1 MVECSDNTL
10 KMPGVFKFTSAIIQ
24 DAYFEDRKGK
34 KKKEKK
40 GEHEYIHC
48 LALILHATF
57 SCALVI
63 LLLNNMNGI
72 NVKYEYN

>member
-34 KKKEKK
+34 KKKGKK
-40 GEHEYIHC
+40 R
-48 LALILHATF
+48 
-57 SCALVI
+57 
-63 LLLNNMNGI
+63 
-72 NVKYEYN
+72 